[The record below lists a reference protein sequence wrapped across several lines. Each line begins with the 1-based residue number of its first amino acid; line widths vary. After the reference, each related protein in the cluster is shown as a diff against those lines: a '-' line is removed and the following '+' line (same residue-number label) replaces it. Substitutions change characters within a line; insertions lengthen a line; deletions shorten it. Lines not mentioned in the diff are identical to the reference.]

1 MPQMGY
7 DMQEGTVVRW
17 MKREGD
23 EVTRGEPIAEIET
36 DKAVVEMEATAAG
49 VLRKILAAEGTV
61 AQVGELIGIIGASD
75 EDISALEAEAPAP
88 TMEAPA
94 APQAPAAPVQ
104 APPPATAPAP
114 SKEVKASPVARR
126 LAQEMGVDLN
136 QVTGSGPGG
145 RIVREDVEALASQ
158 RQAAPAAAGAP
169 APAEAG
175 RLELTRMRQAIARS
189 TVQSMQQAPH
199 FYVTSEIDMTAAM
212 DFRRQLNLTLEEGG
226 RVSVNDLLIKA
237 SALALVKFPALN
249 SFFRGDHLETHPYI
263 NIGIAI
269 DLQQGL
275 IVPAVANCESKTLV
289 EIARAAK
296 DLVKRAQDGHLHES
310 EYAGGTF
317 SISNLG
323 TLDVDSFSAI
333 IVPPQSAV
341 LAVGSVKK
349 QPVVRDNDQ
358 VVVRQIM
365 KATLSVDHRAS
376 DGAEGARFLVELKR
390 FLENPV
396 NLVMG

>member
-145 RIVREDVEALASQ
+145 RIVREDVGALASQ

-310 EYAGGTF
+310 EYASGTF

>member
-1 MPQMGY
+1 
-7 DMQEGTVVRW
+7 
-17 MKREGD
+17 
-23 EVTRGEPIAEIET
+23 
-36 DKAVVEMEATAAG
+36 
-49 VLRKILAAEGTV
+49 
-61 AQVGELIGIIGASD
+61 
-75 EDISALEAEAPAP
+75 
-88 TMEAPA
+88 
-94 APQAPAAPVQ
+94 
-104 APPPATAPAP
+104 
-114 SKEVKASPVARR
+114 
-126 LAQEMGVDLN
+126 
-136 QVTGSGPGG
+136 
-145 RIVREDVEALASQ
+145 
-158 RQAAPAAAGAP
+158 
-169 APAEAG
+169 
-175 RLELTRMRQAIARS
+175 
-189 TVQSMQQAPH
+189 
-199 FYVTSEIDMTAAM
+199 MTAAM
-212 DFRRQLNLTLEEGG
+212 DFRRQLNFTLEEGG